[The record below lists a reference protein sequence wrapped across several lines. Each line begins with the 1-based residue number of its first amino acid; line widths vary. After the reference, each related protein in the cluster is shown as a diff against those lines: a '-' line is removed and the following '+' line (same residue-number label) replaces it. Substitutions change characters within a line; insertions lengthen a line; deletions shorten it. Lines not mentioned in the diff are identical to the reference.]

1 MYTALGISSLA
12 FAGVLLAWVLAA
24 RGIAGKIN
32 RVAGQMTDGAEQV
45 SAAAEQVASASQ
57 SLAQGASEQAAAV
70 EETSSSLEQM
80 SSMTKQNAANAAKAK
95 ELADQAYGSS
105 RKGAEAM
112 VTMSA
117 AINDIQ
123 KSANDTAEIVK
134 TIDDIAFQTN
144 LLALNAAVEAARA
157 GQHGR
162 GFAVVAQ
169 EVRNLAGRSAKAA
182 RETAEMIEDSI
193 KRVGEGV
200 EIAKDTSEALNQ
212 MVTNVVKVKDLVAE
226 IATASAEQSRGVSQA
241 NTTMEQVA
249 KGAQDGS
256 QQAQE
261 LASASTELTS
271 LAEHMRE
278 EVRRFKLRE
287 RQVSAFG
294 GGIPGLEGL
303 TPDMIAQLRAMLT
316 SQGKPSIAKAGG
328 GNGGG
333 NGTANGVKRGSPKVV
348 LPLDRD
354 ERGFGKF

>member
-1 MYTALGISSLA
+1 
-12 FAGVLLAWVLAA
+12 
-24 RGIAGKIN
+24 
-32 RVAGQMTDGAEQV
+32 
-45 SAAAEQVASASQ
+45 
-57 SLAQGASEQAAAV
+57 
-70 EETSSSLEQM
+70 
-80 SSMTKQNAANAAKAK
+80 
-95 ELADQAYGSS
+95 
-105 RKGAEAM
+105 
-112 VTMSA
+112 
-117 AINDIQ
+117 
-123 KSANDTAEIVK
+123 
-134 TIDDIAFQTN
+134 
-144 LLALNAAVEAARA
+144 
-157 GQHGR
+157 
-162 GFAVVAQ
+162 
-169 EVRNLAGRSAKAA
+169 
-182 RETAEMIEDSI
+182 MIEDSI

-241 NTTMEQVA
+241 NATMEQVA

-303 TPDMIAQLRAMLT
+303 TPDMIAQLRAMLA

-328 GNGGG
+328 GGGNGNG
-333 NGTANGVKRGSPKVV
+333 NGTANGVKRGSPKAV